1 MSMPEQFNQDGY
13 LILKNVIPQDICRIV
28 TKYALLQEQ
37 IAFNPEVGNTAQVEN
52 AHSIYADTLMETLMQ
67 FLQPHLEKNTGLKLC
82 PTYTYFRVYR
92 PGMALQRH
100 KDRPSC
106 EISTTICFG
115 HNYKTTDPSYNW
127 GMYVDKESRSVEGP
141 AGTFKSAENSGML
154 VNQQPGDLIVYR
166 GCEVEHWRDAF
177 QAEYGSYQIQAFF
190 HYIDKNGPYYP
201 EYAFDKRPGL
211 GFRHK

>member
-1 MSMPEQFNQDGY
+1 MSMAEKFSQDGY

-37 IAFNPEVGNTAQVEN
+37 ISFNPELGKDAQVEN
-52 AHSIYADTLMETLMQ
+52 AHSVYADTLMETLIQ
-67 FLQPHLEKNTGLKLC
+67 FLQPHLEKNTGLTLC

-92 PGMALQRH
+92 PGMTLQRH

-115 HNYKTTDPSYNW
+115 HNYKTSDPNYNW
-127 GMYVDKESRSVEGP
+127 GMYVDKESRTVEGP
-141 AGTFKSAENSGML
+141 DGTFKSAENSGEM
-154 VNQQPGDLIVYR
+154 VEQQPGDLIVYR
-166 GCEVEHWRDAF
+166 GCEVEHWRDPF

>member
-1 MSMPEQFNQDGY
+1 MSMPDQFKQDGY

-37 IAFNPEVGNTAQVEN
+37 ISFNPELGNGAQVEN
-52 AHSIYADTLMETLMQ
+52 AHSVYADTLMETLMQ
-67 FLQPHLEKNTGLKLC
+67 FLQPHLEKNTGLTLC

-92 PGMALQRH
+92 PGMILDRH

-115 HNYKTTDPSYNW
+115 HSYKTADPNYNW
-127 GMYVDKESRSVEGP
+127 GMYVDKDSRTVEGP
-141 AGTFKSAENSGML
+141 DGTFKSAENLGIMIE
-154 VNQQPGDLIVYR
+154 QQPGDLIVYR
-166 GCEVEHWRDAF
+166 GCEVEHWRNAF

-201 EYAFDKRPGL
+201 EYAFDKRPGI